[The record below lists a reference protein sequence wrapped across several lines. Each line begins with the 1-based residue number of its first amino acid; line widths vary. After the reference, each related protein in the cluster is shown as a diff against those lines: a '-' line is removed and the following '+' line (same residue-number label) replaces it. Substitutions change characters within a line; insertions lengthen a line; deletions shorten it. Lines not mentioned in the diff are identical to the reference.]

1 MNRIPRRWLH
11 RSLLAGTVAVALAAT
26 GVLALQTAHAQ
37 EGGELVVNG
46 TFDDGL
52 NGGWWSTGNVTM
64 SVVDGR
70 LCANVPGGTANPWDA
85 IVGQND
91 IELVAGDSY
100 AYSFEASGDPAGN
113 VRAIVGL
120 AVAPFDTYFAIS
132 SPLSPAVSEHG
143 QSFDASTSTEQGQ
156 VAFQLGGSAT
166 PWTFC
171 VDNVSLKHSVELVR
185 NGTFDD
191 GLNGG
196 WWSTGNVTM
205 SVVNGR
211 LCANIPGGTANP
223 WDAIVGQN
231 DIPLVAGDTYAYS
244 LEASGDPAG
253 QVRAIVGLAVA
264 PFDTYFAISSPLT
277 PTVAELGQSFDAP
290 VSTEQGQV
298 AFQVGGSATPWTFCV
313 DNVSLR
319 GAAGEGYTPDT
330 GPRVRVNQVAYL
342 PNGPKNATLVTES
355 TTALAWQLRNDG
367 GTVVASGTTTPRGV
381 DATSGENVHSIN
393 FSGFTSAGAGFT
405 LTADGETSHPFDID
419 GAAYA
424 KLRHDALK
432 FYYTQRSGTE
442 ILDGLRPGYGR
453 AAGHIGVAPN
463 TGDNAVGCPAE
474 YPAGG
479 GPGCDYTLDV
489 TGGWYDAGDHGKYV
503 VNGGISV
510 HQLMSEFERT
520 KVASTAKAATLGDS
534 TLNLPESG
542 NGVPDIL
549 DEARWE
555 LEFLLS
561 MQVPAGK
568 PLAGMAH
575 HKIHDDNWTG
585 LPLMPAADPQ
595 PRHLHKPST
604 AATLNLAATAAQ
616 CARLFAPYDAAFA
629 DQCLAAARTAWA
641 AAKAN
646 PAIYATSADGTG
658 GGPYDDDYVADEFYW
673 AAAELYIT
681 TGEKKFAD
689 EILASPVHSGD
700 AFRAEGFDWKWTGA
714 LGRLELATIPNGLS
728 GRDAVRASVLAG
740 AEKYLAAMT
749 AHPYGLPY
757 APPSGLFD
765 WGSNNLVLN
774 NMVVMA
780 TAYDISGDEKY
791 RDGVL
796 QGMDYILGR
805 NALNQSYVTGYGE
818 NASEN
823 QHSRWYAHQLN
834 AALPNPP
841 VGTLSGGPNS
851 SIQDPVAQ
859 ALLKGCK
866 PQFCYIDDIESWS
879 TNELTINWNSPLSW
893 IAAFI
898 ADQGDATP
906 PPAPRCSVQYS
917 KASLFGLFVG
927 AVTVR
932 NTGSTPVNG
941 WTLQWAFIGDQAV
954 QVALGADV
962 SSAGAT
968 VTARNESFNARINPG
983 QSATFGFIGTT
994 SGANPVPGL
1003 FLLNGG
1009 ACG

>member
-1 MNRIPRRWLH
+1 M
-11 RSLLAGTVAVALAAT
+11 LAVAVAAALAVT
-26 GVLALQTAHAQ
+26 GSVTLQANAA
-37 EGGELVVNG
+37 EGGELVING

-52 NGGWWSTGNVTM
+52 NGGWWSTGNLTM

-70 LCANVPGGTANPWDA
+70 LCTVVPGGLANPWDA

-91 IELVAGDSY
+91 IELVEGDSY
-100 AYSFEASGDPAGN
+100 SYSFEASGDPGGQ

-120 AVAPFDTYFAIS
+120 SVAPFDTYFAIS
-132 SPLSPAVSEHG
+132 GGLSPAAAPFTD
-143 QSFDASTSTEQGQ
+143 SFDSSVSTAQGQ

-171 VDNVSLKHSVELVR
+171 VDNVSLKHATELVV

-196 WWSTGNVTM
+196 WWSTGNLSM
-205 SVVNGR
+205 SVVDGR
-211 LCANIPGGTANP
+211 LCTVVPGGTTNP

-231 DIPLVAGDTYAYS
+231 DIELVAGDDYTYS
-244 LEASGDPAG
+244 FEASGDPGG
-253 QVRAIVGLAVA
+253 QVRAIVGLSVA
-264 PFDTYFAISSPLT
+264 PFDTYFAISGGLSPT
-277 PTVAELGQSFDAP
+277 AAAFSDGFQAA
-290 VSTEQGQV
+290 VSTAQGQV
-298 AFQVGGSATPWTFCV
+298 AFQLGGSATPWTFCV
-313 DNVSLR
+313 DNVSLQG
-319 GAAGEGYTPDT
+319 GALPIFAPDT

-342 PNGPKNATLVTES
+342 PDGPKNATLVTEA
-355 TTALAWQLRNDG
+355 TTALPWELRNDADV
-367 GTVVASGTTTPRGV
+367 VVATGTTTPRGE
-381 DATSGENVHSIN
+381 DATSGENVHSID
-393 FSGFTSAGAGFT
+393 FSGYTTGGTGFT
-405 LTADGETSHPFDID
+405 LSADGETSHPFDID

-453 AAGHIGVAPN
+453 PAGHVGVAPN
-463 TGDNAVGCPAE
+463 TGDTAVGCPAE

-520 KVASTAKAATLGDS
+520 KVAATAKASTLGDS

-568 PLAGMAH
+568 PYAGMAH

-585 LPLMPAADPQ
+585 LPLLPHVDPQ

-604 AATLNLAATAAQ
+604 AATLNLAAAAAQ
-616 CARLFAPYDAAFA
+616 CARLFAPYDGAFS
-629 DQCLAAARTAWA
+629 DQCLGAARTAWA
-641 AAKAN
+641 AAMAN
-646 PAIYATSADGTG
+646 PAIYATAADGTG
-658 GGPYDDDYVADEFYW
+658 GGPYDDNDVSDEFYW
-673 AAAELYIT
+673 AAAELYLT
-681 TGEKKFAD
+681 TGEKRFAD
-689 EILASPVHSGD
+689 EILASPVHTSD
-700 AFRAEGFDWKWTGA
+700 VFRAEGFDWKWTGA
-714 LGRLELATIPNGLS
+714 LGRLELATIPNGLP
-728 GRDAVRASVLAG
+728 GRDAVRASVLVG
-740 AEKYLAAMT
+740 ADKYLAAMA

-780 TAYDISGDEKY
+780 TAYDLSGQAKY

-796 QGMDYILGR
+796 EGMDYILGR

-834 AALPNPP
+834 PALPNPP

-851 SIQDPVAQ
+851 SIQDPIAQ
-859 ALLKGCK
+859 AKLQGCK

-893 IAAFI
+893 ISAFI
-898 ADQGDATP
+898 ADQGDAI
-906 PPAPRCSVQYS
+906 PPAPPTCTVQYS
-917 KASLFGLFVG
+917 HTSLFGVLLGGV
-927 AVTVR
+927 VVR
-932 NTGSTPVNG
+932 NTGTTAVNG
-941 WTLQWAFIGDQAV
+941 WSLQWAFIGDQRV
-954 QVALGADV
+954 LLPLGANV
-962 SSAGAT
+962 ASAGAT
-968 VTARNESFNARINPG
+968 VTATNEVWNARINPG
-983 QSATFGFIGTT
+983 GSVAFGFIGST
-994 SGANPVPGL
+994 SGANPAPGL
-1003 FLLNGG
+1003 FLLNGKP
-1009 ACG
+1009 CG